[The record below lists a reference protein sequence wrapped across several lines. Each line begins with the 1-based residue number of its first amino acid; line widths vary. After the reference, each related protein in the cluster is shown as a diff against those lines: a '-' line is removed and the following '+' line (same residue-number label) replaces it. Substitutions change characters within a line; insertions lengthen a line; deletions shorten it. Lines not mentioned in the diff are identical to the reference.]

1 MTLQELMEKRANII
15 AQARAIVDKADEEGR
30 VLTEEEQQNF
40 DKAMDDANDL
50 QEEIDRRQKL
60 QAVEV
65 SLAQSAGEPVHTRGQ
80 DAHPT
85 DAHPT
90 DADSVR
96 KLAAEMRDR
105 FPMMTEERV
114 QDEARRAVMFPR
126 LLPAFLSGDHRGLSG
141 DERRALQQ
149 DLDASGGYLVPPI
162 QFVAGLLKAVDN
174 LVFMRQWATKN
185 DAVTADSLG
194 IVSLDNDPADPTWV
208 AELNFGSEDS
218 TMGLGRR
225 ELHPHP
231 LAKYIKISKKL
242 VRSAPS
248 VESLVRDRLAYKFG
262 VTEENAFLN
271 GSGANQPLGVFTA
284 SDDGISTDRDVSTGN
299 ATTSIAFDGL
309 YEAKY
314 TLKQQYWPRARWMF
328 HRDGVKQIAKL
339 KDGESRYIWSESQRV
354 GEPDR
359 LLGFPAVM
367 SEYAPSTFTT
377 GLYVGI
383 LGDFSQYYIADALQ
397 MEFEVLRELY
407 AATNQLAIVARRE
420 ADGMPVLEEAF
431 VRVTLG

>member
-1 MTLQELMEKRANII
+1 MTLQEMMEKRAGII
-15 AQARAIVDKADEEGR
+15 AQARAIVDKADEEKR
-30 VLTEEEQQNF
+30 SLTEEETQNF
-40 DKAMDDANDL
+40 DKAMDDAQEL
-50 QEEIDRRQKL
+50 QGEVDRRQKL
-60 QAVEV
+60 EALEV
-65 SLAQSAGEPVHTRGQ
+65 TLRESAGSPVHTQMESGGPDARQHDDGMDGQ
-80 DAHPT
+80 DAHQ
-85 DAHPT
+85 HEEQ
-90 DADSVR
+90 R
-96 KLAAEMRDR
+96 KYEM
-105 FPMMTEERV
+105 FQRV
-114 QDEARRAVMFPR
+114 
-126 LLPAFLSGDHRGLSG
+126 LPAFLSGDYRGLG
-141 DERRALQQ
+141 DAERRALQQ
-149 DLDASGGYLVPPI
+149 DLDASGGYLVPPVKFI
-162 QFVAGLLKAVDN
+162 EGLLKAVDN

-185 DAVTADSLG
+185 DAKTADSLG
-194 IVSLDNDPADPTWV
+194 IVSLDSDPADPTWT

-218 TMGLGRR
+218 SMAFGKR

-242 VRSAPS
+242 VRTSPS
-248 VESLVRDRLAYKFG
+248 VEALVRDRLAYKFA
-262 VTEENAFLN
+262 VTEENNFLN

-284 SDDGISTDRDVSTGN
+284 SDDGISTSRDVSEGN
-299 ATTSIAFDGL
+299 ATTMIKFDGL

-314 TLKQQYWPRARWMF
+314 ALKQQYWPRARWMF

-339 KDGESRYIWSESQRV
+339 KDGEARYIWSESQRV

-359 LLGFPAVM
+359 LLSFPAVM

-383 LGDFSQYYIADALQ
+383 LGDFSMYYIADALL

-431 VRVTLG
+431 VRVTLA